1 MADEHAQEREDLW
14 EALARCISETA
25 LRTTGVSSLSMG
37 LGAGLGRNIS
47 SNVRGKDPVYSGL
60 HFSGSE
66 EQPVVDLYLVV
77 EYGLPIPSVAWDV
90 QNNVK
95 DAVAAQ
101 LGVSMKAVNIHIQG
115 VRTPPPVGREGK

>member
-1 MADEHAQEREDLW
+1 MAEDRSFEREDLW
-14 EALARCISETA
+14 ESLARCISETA
-25 LRTTGVSSLSMG
+25 LRTTGVSSLSVG

-47 SNVRGKDPVYSGL
+47 SNVMGRDPVYSGM

-77 EYGLPIPSVAWDV
+77 EYGLPIPSGAWDV
-90 QNNVK
+90 QNNVR
-95 DAVAAQ
+95 DAVQEQ

-115 VRTPPPVGREGK
+115 VRTPPPVGQEGK